1 MRFTNTAVLLLSA
14 AVSLAA
20 ALPTTSQVDAALD
33 KRALVDRTYAEI
45 QISDGVAGN
54 AADEAKAKF
63 PVRSSVD
70 PATAS
75 AADLQVVKK
84 AAQLVGDAENLAF
97 VPANDKSQEA
107 SNGFIKNKVLKNY
120 LGLLSL
126 QIQKAQGANVANIDT
141 RIAGEQTKLDKNTNT
156 DKQHAGQASKG
167 VQFNG

>member
-20 ALPTTSQVDAALD
+20 ALPTASQVDAALD

-63 PVRSSVD
+63 PVD
-70 PATAS
+70 PTTAS

>member
-1 MRFTNTAVLLLSA
+1 MRFSNTAVLLLSA

-63 PVRSSVD
+63 PVD

>member
-63 PVRSSVD
+63 PVRSSVVLLAPD
-70 PATAS
+70 GTSYGHMLTNGRRLTQRRP
-75 AADLQVVKK
+75 LQQTSK
-84 AAQLVGDAENLAF
+84 
-97 VPANDKSQEA
+97 
-107 SNGFIKNKVLKNY
+107 
-120 LGLLSL
+120 LS
-126 QIQKAQGANVANIDT
+126 
-141 RIAGEQTKLDKNTNT
+141 R
-156 DKQHAGQASKG
+156 KQRSW
-167 VQFNG
+167 